1 MKRETQKQRIERKIK
16 EFQLAQQRTRAAR
29 LGNLFQGLSFIIALS
44 TLIIVIL
51 GR

>member
-1 MKRETQKQRIERKIK
+1 MKKETQKQRIERKIK
-16 EFQLAQQRTRAAR
+16 EFKLAEARTRAAR
-29 LGNLFQGLSFIIALS
+29 LGNFFQGLSFIVALT